1 METIS
6 DSGWPRDS
14 GGQGDAG
21 ARGRE
26 GGHVPPQSLT
36 PALEEVA
43 RAFRSKPFVPHT
55 LIRNGHAQ
63 TIAATLR
70 VQRLAEL
77 RGADALYESRTVEVE
92 PGARV
97 LLKCRWQGGGG
108 GARRGAALPPHT

>member
-21 ARGRE
+21 AGGGE
-26 GGHVPPQSLT
+26 GAPAPPQSLT

-77 RGADALYESRTVEVE
+77 RGADALYEARTGEGE
-92 PGARV
+92 PG
-97 LLKCRWQGGGG
+97 G
-108 GARRGAALPPHT
+108 RGPLPCP